1 MVPAPACWASRAP
14 EEEVAGMV
22 TLLAVGVSPALSSL
36 SVLQAVSATEQVL
49 ILMKPSLSLLITFF
63 FQEPGLWC

>member
-1 MVPAPACWASRAP
+1 
-14 EEEVAGMV
+14 MV